1 MHRAVWPAMGGYFFD
16 TLVKG
21 AVSAEDQARLAKH
34 FDVWVRAQGP
44 LPTIRVGNQPYGV
57 LPVTSLNDWRF
68 SPKDAEGA
76 VTLVTLRLPSD
87 VSCIEQAVELVTRH
101 CLAGHI
107 TTRTIR
113 FRLQVVLSE
122 ALANAI
128 LRGNRESLDKW
139 VDVRAELHED
149 VIRVHVT
156 DEGPGFDPES
166 VPEPIRP
173 EQLDEAG
180 GRGLFLIRKLVDA
193 VQFNEQGNSICMIL
207 RRP

>member
-1 MHRAVWPAMGGYFFD
+1 MTSPLRFCVRRSPA
-16 TLVKG
+16 
-21 AVSAEDQARLAKH
+21 
-34 FDVWVRAQGP
+34 P
-44 LPTIRVGNQPYGV
+44 
-57 LPVTSLNDWRF
+57 
-68 SPKDAEGA
+68 DAEGA
-76 VTLVTLRLPSD
+76 ATLVTLRLPSD
-87 VSCIEQAVELVTRH
+87 VSCIEEAVELVTRH
-101 CLAGHI
+101 CLAGHA

-139 VDVRAELHED
+139 VDIRAELHDD
-149 VIRVHVT
+149 VIRVNVT
-156 DEGPGFDPES
+156 DEGPGFDPSS

-193 VQFNEQGNSICMIL
+193 VQFNQQGNSICMIL
-207 RRP
+207 RRH